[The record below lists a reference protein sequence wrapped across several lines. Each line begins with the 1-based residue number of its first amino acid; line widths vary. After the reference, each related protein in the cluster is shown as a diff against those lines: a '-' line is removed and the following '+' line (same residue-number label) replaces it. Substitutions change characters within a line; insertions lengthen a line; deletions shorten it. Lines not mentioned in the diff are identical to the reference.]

1 MLPKLSRILSTVVL
15 VGMTLAAVRA
25 QAQMPSSTTT
35 SSGWRISSG
44 PQWRSVGRLHWNPG
58 ASQSLVTI
66 NGTTTFSGL
75 PPGVYDN
82 GFVLPDNLNNGVT
95 TSNFG
100 WDATT
105 VVDVFQDE
113 GFEFELLKTDVTTT
127 NTATLF
133 ASQQGGASDRLNGP
147 GFFIKLESPALWK
160 NGGWELSLEFGY
172 SLTGMR
178 LSQLRAAFAG
188 LVTQTI
194 STTTISDLYGGND
207 FGVSPGPGSTYTGSP
222 AGGAT
227 IPIAPIAHTED
238 TVTVMRA
245 IVVDSAYNR
254 SFGLDLHTLSL
265 GPHLNYQSPDGR
277 FQAGFSTGLAVN
289 FAFWNVDT
297 VETLLARGGGSLGA
311 WGYHSSGSKVLPG
324 FYLQANLAA
333 QISERWYAMLAGRY
347 DYTGTL
353 HGGSGPT
360 EFSLDLS
367 GWTVMTGLTYIY

>member
-1 MLPKLSRILSTVVL
+1 MLPKFSSIASACLLAGIVL
-15 VGMTLAAVRA
+15 PGGTMA
-25 QAQMPSSTTT
+25 QTAS
-35 SSGWRISSG
+35 SSGWKITTG

-58 ASQSLVTI
+58 VSQSLVTI

-100 WDATT
+100 WDTST
-105 VVDVFQDE
+105 VVNVYAEE
-113 GFEFELLKTDVTTT
+113 GFDFELLKTDVTTT
-127 NTATLF
+127 NTVDLF
-133 ASQQGGASDRLNGP
+133 ASQQGSTGGRLNGP
-147 GFFIKLESPALWK
+147 GFFIKLESPAIWK
-160 NGGWELSLEFGY
+160 NGGWELSMELGY

-178 LSQLRAAFAG
+178 LSELRAAFAG

-194 STTTISDLYGGND
+194 LTTSIADLYGGDD
-207 FGVSPGPGSTYTGSP
+207 FGVTPGPGSTYTGSP
-222 AGGAT
+222 AGGPV
-227 IPIAPIAHTED
+227 IPLTPIDSFSD
-238 TVTVMRA
+238 TVEVKRA

-265 GPHLNYQSPDGR
+265 GPHVTYQSPDGR
-277 FQAGFSTGLAVN
+277 FVAGLSAGLAVN

-297 VETLLARGGGSLGA
+297 VETLLARGGGALGS

-324 FYLQANLAA
+324 FYLEANLAA
-333 QISERWYAMLAGRY
+333 KLSERWYAMLAGRY
-347 DYTGTL
+347 DWTGTL

-360 EFSLDLS
+360 EFSVDLS
-367 GWTVMTGLTYIY
+367 GWTVMTGFTYLY